1 MFLYDIVIL
10 GAGPGGYVAA
20 IRAAQLGA
28 KVCIIEKEYVG
39 GTCLNWGCIPTKAM
53 YRSATLLEEMRRA
66 DSFGLSCK
74 EPAAHLDRIVARNQ
88 RIVGDL
94 RQGVER
100 LFRRHKVN
108 LIFGT
113 GVVEGPGE
121 VEVITR
127 EGGRERVQGRHLI
140 IATGSEPMPLGIL
153 PWDHERVFNTRSML
167 EVKRTPKSLFIVG
180 GGVSGCEFA
189 LVFGALGSEI
199 HMTKR
204 SKEPIKGLD
213 RDLTKELIRVFKK
226 RRFRLHF
233 GDPPVAGAR
242 AARGVEV
249 TLQSGTKVETEMA
262 LVTVG
267 RVPASAGLGFERIG
281 LHMEEGTI
289 QVDEHCRTN
298 VPGVYA
304 IGDVTGRHLLAHYA
318 SHQGLVAVAHA
329 LGNRSAAVVEAAVPE
344 AIFTSPEIATVG
356 LTSQEAERRG
366 VACRE
371 GVFPFRALGKAQ
383 AIGEIEG
390 FVKVIAERESDRI
403 IGMHIIG
410 PDASTLLAEC
420 TLAVNRGV
428 TLDEF
433 SRTMHAHPTLAEAVW
448 EAGEDVRGRSIH
460 KLDLGL

>member
-1 MFLYDIVIL
+1 MFPYDVVIL
-10 GAGPGGYVAA
+10 GAGPAGYVAA

-28 KVCIIEKEYVG
+28 KVCIIEKEQVG

-53 YRSATLLEEMRRA
+53 YRSATLFEQMRKA
-66 DSFGLSCK
+66 EAFGLSCK

-88 RIVGDL
+88 QIVNDL

-100 LFRRHKVN
+100 LFRRHRVN

-113 GVVEGPGE
+113 GVVKEPGE
-121 VEVITR
+121 VEVVTR
-127 EGGRERVQGRHLI
+127 EGEKERVRGRQLI
-140 IATGSEPMPLGIL
+140 IATGSEPMALAIL
-153 PWDHERVFNTRSML
+153 PWDHERVFNTRSIL
-167 EVKRTPKSLFIVG
+167 ELKRIPKSLFIIG

-199 HMTKR
+199 HMAKR
-204 SKEPIKGLD
+204 SKDPIKGID

-233 GDPPVAGAR
+233 GDPPVAAVQTAG
-242 AARGVEV
+242 GVEV
-249 TLQSGTKVETEMA
+249 ALQSGAKVETEMV

-267 RVPASAGLGFERIG
+267 RVPASARLGLERIG
-281 LHMEEGTI
+281 LHMEEGFI
-289 QVDEHCRTN
+289 QVDEHCQTN

-318 SHQGLVAVAHA
+318 SHQGLVAVEHA
-329 LGNRSAAVVEAAVPE
+329 LGNRSAAVAEHAVPA

-356 LTSQEAERRG
+356 LTSEECERRG
-366 VACRE
+366 IGYRQ
-371 GVFPFRALGKAQ
+371 GIFPFRALGKAQ

-428 TLDEF
+428 TLDELGQ
-433 SRTMHAHPTLAEAVW
+433 TMHAHPTLAEAIW
-448 EAGEDVRGRSIH
+448 EAVEDVRGRSIH

>member
-53 YRSATLLEEMRRA
+53 YRSATLFEQMRKA
-66 DSFGLSCK
+66 ETFGLSCK

-88 RIVGDL
+88 QIVNDL

-113 GVVEGPGE
+113 GVVKEPGE

-140 IATGSEPMPLGIL
+140 IATGSEPMALGIL
-153 PWDHERVFNTRSML
+153 PWDHERVFNTRSIL
-167 EVKRTPKSLFIVG
+167 ELERVPKSLFIVG

-204 SKEPIKGLD
+204 SRDPIKGLD
-213 RDLTKELIRVFKK
+213 RDLAKELIRVFKK

-233 GDPPVAGAR
+233 GDPPVTGAHT
-242 AARGVEV
+242 AHGVEV
-249 TLQSGTKVETEMA
+249 TLQSGAKVETEMV

-281 LHMEEGTI
+281 LHMEEGAI
-289 QVDEHCRTN
+289 QVDEHCQTN
-298 VPGVYA
+298 VPEVYA

-318 SHQGLVAVAHA
+318 SHQGLVAVEHA
-329 LGNRSAAVVEAAVPE
+329 LGNRNAAVDEHAVPA

-356 LTSQEAERRG
+356 LTSQECERRG
-366 VACRE
+366 IGYRQ
-371 GVFPFRALGKAQ
+371 GIFPFRALGKAQ

-390 FVKVIAERESDRI
+390 FVKVVAATESDRI

-410 PDASTLLAEC
+410 PDASTLVAEC
-420 TLAVNRGV
+420 TLAVNRRV
-428 TLDEF
+428 TLAEF
-433 SRTMHAHPTLAEAVW
+433 ARTIHAHPTLAEGVW
-448 EAGEDVRGRSIH
+448 EAVEDVRGRSIH

>member
-1 MFLYDIVIL
+1 MFPYDVVIL

-28 KVCIIEKEYVG
+28 NVCIIEKEYVG

-53 YRSATLLEEMRRA
+53 YRSATLFEEMRKA
-66 DSFGLSCK
+66 ETFGLSCK

-88 RIVGDL
+88 RIVADL

-100 LFRRHKVN
+100 LFRRHKVK

-113 GVVEGPGE
+113 GVVKEPGE
-121 VEVITR
+121 VEIVTR
-127 EGGRERVQGRHLI
+127 EGRAERIHGRHLI
-140 IATGSEPMPLGIL
+140 IATGSEPMALAML
-153 PWDHERVFNTRSML
+153 PWDHERVFNTRSIL
-167 EVKRTPKSLFIVG
+167 ELKRIPKSLFIIG

-199 HMTKR
+199 HMAKR
-204 SKEPIKGLD
+204 SKDPIKGLD

-233 GDPPVAGAR
+233 GDPPVSAAHT
-242 AARGVEV
+242 ARGVEL

-267 RVPASAGLGFERIG
+267 RVPASTGFGFEMIG
-281 LHMEEGTI
+281 LQLKEGFV
-289 QVDEHCRTN
+289 QVDEHCQTN
-298 VPGVYA
+298 VPGIYA

-318 SHQGLVAVAHA
+318 SHQGLAAVEHA
-329 LGNRSAAVVEAAVPE
+329 LGNRSAAVDEHAVPE
-344 AIFTSPEIATVG
+344 AIFTSPEIGTVG
-356 LTSQEAERRG
+356 LTSQECERRG
-366 VACRE
+366 IGCRQ
-371 GVFPFRALGKAQ
+371 GIFPFRALGKAQ
-383 AIGEIEG
+383 AIGEVEG
-390 FVKVIAERESDRI
+390 FVKVIAVTESDRI

-420 TLAVNRGV
+420 TLAVNRRV

-433 SRTMHAHPTLAEAVW
+433 SRTIHAHPTLPEAVW
-448 EAGEDVRGRSIH
+448 EAVEDVRGRSIH
-460 KLDLGL
+460 KLELGL

>member
-1 MFLYDIVIL
+1 MFPYDVVIL

-53 YRSATLLEEMRRA
+53 YRSATLFEEMRKA
-66 DSFGLSCK
+66 ETFGLSCK

-100 LFRRHKVN
+100 LFRTHKVN
-108 LIFGT
+108 LNFGT
-113 GVVEGPGE
+113 GVVKEPGE
-121 VEVITR
+121 VEVVTR
-127 EGGRERVQGRHLI
+127 EGGKEHVRGRHLI
-140 IATGSEPMPLGIL
+140 IATGSEPMALAML
-153 PWDHERVFNTRSML
+153 TWDHERVFNTRSIL
-167 EVKRTPKSLFIVG
+167 ELKRIPRSLFIIG

-199 HMTKR
+199 HMAKR
-204 SKEPIKGLD
+204 SKDPIKGLD

-226 RRFRLHF
+226 RRFLLHF
-233 GDPPVAGAR
+233 GDPPVAAVQT
-242 AARGVEV
+242 ASGVEV
-249 TLQSGTKVETEMA
+249 ALQSGAKVETEMV

-267 RVPASAGLGFERIG
+267 RVPASAGLGFEGIG
-281 LHMEEGTI
+281 LHMEEGAI
-289 QVDEHCRTN
+289 QVDEHCQTN
-298 VPGVYA
+298 VPGIYA

-318 SHQGLVAVAHA
+318 SHQGLVAVEQA
-329 LGNRSAAVVEAAVPE
+329 LGNRSAAVDEHAVPA

-356 LTSQEAERRG
+356 LTSQECEGRG
-366 VACRE
+366 IGYRQ
-371 GVFPFRALGKAQ
+371 GIFPFRALGKAQ

-390 FVKVIAERESDRI
+390 FVKVIAATESDRI
-403 IGMHIIG
+403 MGMHIIG

-420 TLAVNRGV
+420 TLAVNRRV
-428 TLDEF
+428 TLAEF
-433 SRTMHAHPTLAEAVW
+433 AGTIHAHPTLAEALW
-448 EAGEDVRGRSIH
+448 EAVEDVRGRSIH

>member
-74 EPAAHLDRIVARNQ
+74 EPAAHLDRIVARNE

-113 GVVEGPGE
+113 GVVTEPGE
-121 VEVITR
+121 VGVITR
-127 EGGRERVQGRHLI
+127 EGAKERVRGRHVI
-140 IATGSEPMPLGIL
+140 IATGSEPMALGIL
-153 PWDHERVFNTRSML
+153 PWDHERVFNTRTML

-189 LVFGALGSEI
+189 LVFGALGSDI
-199 HMTKR
+199 HMAKR
-204 SKEPIKGLD
+204 SREPIKGLD
-213 RDLTKELIRVFKK
+213 RDLTKELARALKK

-233 GDPPVAGAR
+233 GDPPVAAVHTPH
-242 AARGVEV
+242 GVEV
-249 TLQSGTKVETEMA
+249 TLQSGTKVETEMV

-267 RVPASAGLGFERIG
+267 RVPASAGLGLEGIG
-281 LHMEEGTI
+281 LHVDEGAI
-289 QVDEHCRTN
+289 QVDEHCQTN

-304 IGDVTGRHLLAHYA
+304 IGDVTGRRLLAHYA
-318 SHQGLVAVAHA
+318 SHQGLVAAEHA
-329 LGNRSAAVVEAAVPE
+329 LGNRSAAVAEHAVPE

-356 LTSQEAERRG
+356 LTSQECERRG
-366 VACRE
+366 VAFRE

-433 SRTMHAHPTLAEAVW
+433 GRTIHAHPTLAEAVW
-448 EAGEDVRGRSIH
+448 EAAEDVRGRSIH

>member
-28 KVCIIEKEYVG
+28 KVCIIEKEHVG

-53 YRSATLLEEMRRA
+53 YRSATLFEQMRKA
-66 DSFGLSCK
+66 GTFGLSCK

-88 RIVGDL
+88 QIVSDL

-113 GVVEGPGE
+113 GVVKEPGE
-121 VEVITR
+121 VEIVNR
-127 EGGRERVQGRHLI
+127 EGAKERVRGRQLI
-140 IATGSEPMPLGIL
+140 IATGSEPMALAIL
-153 PWDHERVFNTRSML
+153 PWDHERVFNTRSIL
-167 EVKRTPKSLFIVG
+167 DLKRIPKSLFIIG

-199 HMTKR
+199 HMAKR
-204 SKEPIKGLD
+204 SRDPIKGLD
-213 RDLTKELIRVFKK
+213 RDVTQELIRVFKK

-233 GDPPVAGAR
+233 GDPPVAAVQTAG
-242 AARGVEV
+242 GIEV
-249 TLQSGTKVETEMA
+249 ALQSDAKVETEMV

-267 RVPASAGLGFERIG
+267 RVPASAGLGFEEIG
-281 LHMEEGTI
+281 LHMEEGAI

-298 VPGVYA
+298 VSGIYA

-318 SHQGLVAVAHA
+318 SHQGLVAVEQA
-329 LGNRSAAVVEAAVPE
+329 LGNRSAAVAEHAVPA

-356 LTSQEAERRG
+356 LTSQKCEQQGISYRQG
-366 VACRE
+366 I
-371 GVFPFRALGKAQ
+371 FPFRALGKAQ

-420 TLAVNRGV
+420 TLAVNRRV
-428 TLDEF
+428 TLAEF
-433 SRTMHAHPTLAEAVW
+433 AGTIHAHPTLAEALW
-448 EAGEDVRGRSIH
+448 EAVEDARGRSIH

>member
-1 MFLYDIVIL
+1 MFPYDVVIL

-28 KVCIIEKEYVG
+28 KVCIIEKEHVG

-53 YRSATLLEEMRRA
+53 YRSATLFEEMRKA
-66 DSFGLSCK
+66 GTFGLSCK

-88 RIVGDL
+88 QIVSDL

-113 GVVEGPGE
+113 GVVEEPGE
-121 VEVITR
+121 VEIVSR
-127 EGGRERVQGRHLI
+127 EGAKERVRGRQLI
-140 IATGSEPMPLGIL
+140 IATGSEPMALAIL
-153 PWDHERVFNTRSML
+153 PWDHERVFNTRSIL
-167 EVKRTPKSLFIVG
+167 DLKRIPKSLFIVG

-199 HMTKR
+199 HMAKR

-213 RDLTKELIRVFKK
+213 RDLTKELIRGFKK

-233 GDPPVAGAR
+233 KDPPVS
-242 AARGVEV
+242 AAHTAQGVELL
-249 TLQSGTKVETEMA
+249 LQSGTKVETEMV

-281 LHMEEGTI
+281 LHLKQGFV
-289 QVDEHCRTN
+289 QVDEHCQTN
-298 VPGVYA
+298 LPGVYA

-318 SHQGLVAVAHA
+318 SHQGLVAVEHA
-329 LGNRSAAVVEAAVPE
+329 LGNQSAAVDEDAVPA

-356 LTSQEAERRG
+356 LTSQECERRG
-366 VACRE
+366 IGHRQ
-371 GVFPFRALGKAQ
+371 GIFPFRALGKAQ

-390 FVKVIAERESDRI
+390 FVKVIAASESDRI

-420 TLAVNRGV
+420 TLAVNRRV
-428 TLDEF
+428 TLAEF
-433 SRTMHAHPTLAEAVW
+433 ARTIHAHPTLAEAVW
-448 EAGEDVRGRSIH
+448 EAVEDVRGCSIH

>member
-28 KVCIIEKEYVG
+28 KVCIIEKEHLG

-53 YRSATLLEEMRRA
+53 YRSATLFEQMRKA
-66 DSFGLSCK
+66 ETFGLSCK

-88 RIVGDL
+88 QIVNDL

-108 LIFGT
+108 LIFGI
-113 GVVEGPGE
+113 GVVKEPGE
-121 VEVITR
+121 VEVVTR
-127 EGGRERVQGRHLI
+127 EGEKERVRGRQLI
-140 IATGSEPMPLGIL
+140 IATGSEPMALAIL
-153 PWDHERVFNTRSML
+153 PWDHVRVFNTRSIL
-167 EVKRTPKSLFIVG
+167 ELKRIPKSLFIIG

-189 LVFGALGSEI
+189 LIFGALGSEI
-199 HMTKR
+199 HMAKR
-204 SKEPIKGLD
+204 SKDPIKGLD

-226 RRFRLHF
+226 RRFLLHF
-233 GDPPVAGAR
+233 GDPPVAAVQ
-242 AARGVEV
+242 AAGGVEV
-249 TLQSGTKVETEMA
+249 ALQSGAKVETEMV

-267 RVPASAGLGFERIG
+267 RVPASAGLGFEGIG
-281 LHMEEGTI
+281 LHMEEGAI
-289 QVDEHCRTN
+289 QVDDHCQTN
-298 VPGVYA
+298 VPGIYA

-318 SHQGLVAVAHA
+318 SHQGLVAVEQA
-329 LGNRSAAVVEAAVPE
+329 LGNRSAAVDEHAVPA

-356 LTSQEAERRG
+356 LTSQECEGRG
-366 VACRE
+366 ISYRQ
-371 GVFPFRALGKAQ
+371 GIFPFRALGKAQ

-390 FVKVIAERESDRI
+390 FVKVVAARESDRI

-420 TLAVNRGV
+420 TLAVNRRV
-428 TLDEF
+428 TLAEF
-433 SRTMHAHPTLAEAVW
+433 AGTIHAHPTLAEAVW
-448 EAGEDVRGRSIH
+448 EAVEDVRGRSIH

>member
-1 MFLYDIVIL
+1 MFSYDVVIL

-28 KVCIIEKEYVG
+28 KVCIIEKEQVG

-53 YRSATLLEEMRRA
+53 YRSATLFEQMRKA
-66 DSFGLSCK
+66 EAFGLSCK

-88 RIVGDL
+88 QIVNDL

-100 LFRRHKVN
+100 LFRKHKVN

-113 GVVEGPGE
+113 GMVKEPGE
-121 VEVITR
+121 VEVIGR
-127 EGGRERVQGRHLI
+127 DGKRERVQGRHLV
-140 IATGSEPMPLGIL
+140 IATGSEPMALGIL
-153 PWDHERVFNTRSML
+153 PWDHERVFNTRSIL
-167 EVKRTPKSLFIVG
+167 ELQRIPKSLFIVG

-199 HMTKR
+199 HMAKR

-233 GDPPVAGAR
+233 GDPPVAAVQTAG
-242 AARGVEV
+242 GVEV
-249 TLQSGTKVETEMA
+249 ALHSGAKVETEMV

-267 RVPASAGLGFERIG
+267 RVPASARLGLEGIG
-281 LHMEEGTI
+281 LHMEEGFI
-289 QVDEHCRTN
+289 QVDEHCQTN
-298 VPGVYA
+298 VPAVYA

-318 SHQGLVAVAHA
+318 SHQGLVAVEHA
-329 LGNRSAAVVEAAVPE
+329 LGKSSAAVAEHAVPA

-356 LTSQEAERRG
+356 LTSQECERRG
-366 VACRE
+366 LGYRQ
-371 GVFPFRALGKAQ
+371 GIFPFRALGKAQ
-383 AIGEIEG
+383 AIGETEG
-390 FVKVIAERESDRI
+390 FVKVIAERERDRI

-433 SRTMHAHPTLAEAVW
+433 GQTIHAHPTLAEAIW
-448 EAGEDVRGRSIH
+448 EAVEDVRGRSIH

>member
-28 KVCIIEKEYVG
+28 KVCIIEKEHVG

-53 YRSATLLEEMRRA
+53 YRSATLFEQMRKA
-66 DSFGLSCK
+66 ESFGLSCK

-88 RIVGDL
+88 QIVNDL

-108 LIFGT
+108 LVFGT
-113 GVVEGPGE
+113 GLVKEPGE
-121 VEVITR
+121 VEVVTR
-127 EGGRERVQGRHLI
+127 EGEKERVRGRQLI
-140 IATGSEPMPLGIL
+140 IATGSEPMALAIL
-153 PWDHERVFNTRSML
+153 PWDHERVFNTRSVL
-167 EVKRTPKSLFIVG
+167 ELKRIPKSLFIIG

-189 LVFGALGSEI
+189 LVFDALGSEI
-199 HMTKR
+199 HMAKR
-204 SKEPIKGLD
+204 SKDPIKGLD
-213 RDLTKELIRVFKK
+213 RDLTKELVRVFKK

-233 GDPPVAGAR
+233 GDPPVAAVQTAG
-242 AARGVEV
+242 GIEV
-249 TLQSGTKVETEMA
+249 ALQSGAKVETEMV

-267 RVPASAGLGFERIG
+267 RVPASAGLGCEGIG
-281 LHMEEGTI
+281 LHMEGGAV
-289 QVDEHCRTN
+289 QVNEHCQTN
-298 VPGVYA
+298 VPGIYA

-318 SHQGLVAVAHA
+318 SHQGLVAVEHA
-329 LGNRSAAVVEAAVPE
+329 LGNRSAAVDEHAVPA

-356 LTSQEAERRG
+356 LTSQECEGRG
-366 VACRE
+366 IGYRH
-371 GVFPFRALGKAQ
+371 GIFPFRALGKAQ

-390 FVKVIAERESDRI
+390 FVKAIAATESDRI

-420 TLAVNRGV
+420 TLAVNRRV
-428 TLDEF
+428 TLAEF
-433 SRTMHAHPTLAEAVW
+433 AGTIHAHPTLAEALW
-448 EAGEDVRGRSIH
+448 EAVEDVRGRSIH
-460 KLDLGL
+460 KLDFGL

>member
-1 MFLYDIVIL
+1 MFSYDVVIL

-28 KVCIIEKEYVG
+28 KVCIIEKEHVG

-53 YRSATLLEEMRRA
+53 YRSATLFEQMRKA
-66 DSFGLSCK
+66 ETFGLSCK

-88 RIVGDL
+88 LIVNDL

-113 GVVEGPGE
+113 GVVKEPGE
-121 VEVITR
+121 VEVVTR
-127 EGGRERVQGRHLI
+127 ERGKELVRGRHLI
-140 IATGSEPMPLGIL
+140 IATGSEPMALAIL
-153 PWDHERVFNTRSML
+153 PWDHERVFNTRSIL
-167 EVKRTPKSLFIVG
+167 ELKRIPKSLFIVG

-199 HMTKR
+199 HMAKR

-233 GDPPVAGAR
+233 GDPPL
-242 AARGVEV
+242 AAAQTAHGVEV
-249 TLQSGTKVETEMA
+249 ALQSGAKVETEMV

-267 RVPASAGLGFERIG
+267 RVPVSAGLGFEGIG
-281 LHMEEGTI
+281 LHMEGRSL
-289 QVDEHCRTN
+289 QVNEHCQTN
-298 VPGVYA
+298 APGIYA

-318 SHQGLVAVAHA
+318 SHQGLVAVEHA
-329 LGNRSAAVVEAAVPE
+329 LGNRSAAVAEHAVPA

-356 LTSQEAERRG
+356 LTSQECERRG
-366 VACRE
+366 IGYRQ
-371 GVFPFRALGKAQ
+371 GIFPFRALGKAQ

-390 FVKVIAERESDRI
+390 FVKVIAATESDRI

-410 PDASTLLAEC
+410 PDASTLVAEC
-420 TLAVNRGV
+420 TLAVNRRV
-428 TLDEF
+428 TLAEF
-433 SRTMHAHPTLAEAVW
+433 ARTIHAHPTLAEAVW
-448 EAGEDVRGRSIH
+448 EAVEDVRGRSIH

>member
-66 DSFGLSCK
+66 DFFGLSCK
-74 EPAAHLDRIVARNQ
+74 EPAAHLDRIVARNE

-113 GVVEGPGE
+113 GVVKDPGE
-121 VEVITR
+121 IEVNTK

-140 IATGSEPMPLGIL
+140 IATGSEPMALGIL
-153 PWDHERVFNTRSML
+153 PWDHERVFNTRSIL
-167 EVKRTPKSLFIVG
+167 ELKRIPKSLFIIG

-213 RDLTKELIRVFKK
+213 RDLTRELVRALKK

-233 GDPPVAGAR
+233 GDPPVGA
-242 AARGVEV
+242 AHTAHAVEL
-249 TLQSGTKVETEMA
+249 TLQSGTKVETEMV

-267 RVPASAGLGFERIG
+267 RVPASAGLGFESIG
-281 LHMEEGTI
+281 LHLKQGFI

-304 IGDVTGRHLLAHYA
+304 IGDVTGRNLLAHYA
-318 SHQGLVAVAHA
+318 SHQGLVAVEHA
-329 LGNRSAAVVEAAVPE
+329 RGNGSAAVAEHAVPE

-356 LTSQEAERRG
+356 LTSQECERRG

-428 TLDEF
+428 TLDELG
-433 SRTMHAHPTLAEAVW
+433 RTIHAHPTLAEAVW